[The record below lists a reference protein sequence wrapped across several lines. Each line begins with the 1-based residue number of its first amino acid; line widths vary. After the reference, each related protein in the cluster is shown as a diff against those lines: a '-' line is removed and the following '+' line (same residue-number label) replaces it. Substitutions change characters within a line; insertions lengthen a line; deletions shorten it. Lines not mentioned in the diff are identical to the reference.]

1 VTYLSSNGLS
11 VPNGCKIV
19 NNKQIN
25 ENDSFLEVQVFYHL
39 EVDNYFN
46 CYQDSMLPIL
56 ELKSSK

>member
-1 VTYLSSNGLS
+1 MDSL

-19 NNKQIN
+19 NDKQIN

-46 CYQDSMLPIL
+46 CYQDSMLPLL